1 METNN
6 QTIPRQP
13 TEHDYRDLAFLFAGE
28 GWATVVRE
36 KRNKAKNSFASQY
49 IIHVGIT
56 MTDEKTMGWLQR
68 TFGKNLSQTKQHN
81 PKWKAAWHWRMY
93 GDEGLEL
100 LKRILPY
107 LAPISEKSHVIA
119 LLFKFR
125 EVQKQA
131 RGLKN
136 GDHREE
142 LLNGLYWKIRNAN
155 AKGSKIP
162 NAELDTVETE
172 RMAPEIGMK
181 FQSELIGND
190 QIARSV
196 TA

>member
-1 METNN
+1 MNTE

-13 TEHDYRDLAFLFAGE
+13 TERDYRDLAFLFAGE

-56 MTDEKTMGWLQR
+56 MTDEKTMSWLQR
-68 TFGKNLSQTKQHN
+68 TFGKNLIRTKQHN

-100 LKRILPY
+100 LKNILPH
-107 LAPISEKSHVIA
+107 LAPISEKSKVIA

-125 EVQKQA
+125 EIQKQS

-136 GDHREE
+136 GDYREE
-142 LLNGLYWKIRNAN
+142 LLNSLYWEIRNAN
-155 AKGSKIP
+155 AKGSKTP
-162 NAELDTVETE
+162 NAELDAVETE
-172 RMAPEIGMK
+172 RAALETEVK
-181 FQSELIGND
+181 FQSERASDDTRAIP
-190 QIARSV
+190 A